1 MFKHSVLNY
10 GSQLGEVR
18 KVIKFS
24 KEDIGLQNL
33 WPRIDVVM
41 LLSSLPQDEYYI
53 AYGSVNSKRVHPPGH
68 LSDNYHYFFG
78 GGGGIS
84 CKCPSVGPGS
94 SYKKTKIAFSNKI
107 SCNCHIYRK
116 SVKI

>member
-24 KEDIGLQNL
+24 KKDIGLQNL

-53 AYGSVNSKRVHPPGH
+53 DYGSVDSKRVHPPGH
-68 LSDNYHYFFG
+68 LSDNYNYFFG
-78 GGGGIS
+78 GGG
-84 CKCPSVGPGS
+84 
-94 SYKKTKIAFSNKI
+94 
-107 SCNCHIYRK
+107 
-116 SVKI
+116 

>member
-18 KVIKFS
+18 KVLKFS

-53 AYGSVNSKRVHPPGH
+53 AYGSVIFQACASPRAFVGQ
-68 LSDNYHYFFG
+68 LSLFFLG
-78 GGGGIS
+78 GGEG
-84 CKCPSVGPGS
+84 
-94 SYKKTKIAFSNKI
+94 
-107 SCNCHIYRK
+107 
-116 SVKI
+116 

>member
-18 KVIKFS
+18 KVLKFS

-33 WPRIDVVM
+33 WPRMDVVM

-53 AYGSVNSKRVHPPGH
+53 AYGSVIFQACASPRAFVGQ
-68 LSDNYHYFFG
+68 LSLFFG
-78 GGGGIS
+78 GGRGKLQMPLCGAGQFIQ
-84 CKCPSVGPGS
+84 K
-94 SYKKTKIAFSNKI
+94 NQ
-107 SCNCHIYRK
+107 NCIF
-116 SVKI
+116 

>member
-18 KVIKFS
+18 KVLKFS

-53 AYGSVNSKRVHPPGH
+53 AYGSVIFQACAYPRAFVGQ
-68 LSDNYHYFFG
+68 LSLFLG
-78 GGGGIS
+78 GEGVS

-94 SYKKTKIAFSNKI
+94 SYKKNKIAFSNNI
-107 SCNCHIYRK
+107 SCNCHI
-116 SVKI
+116 

>member
-18 KVIKFS
+18 KEIKFS
-24 KEDIGLQNL
+24 KKDIGLQNL

-53 AYGSVNSKRVHPPGH
+53 DYGSVDSKRVHPPGR
-68 LSDNYHYFFG
+68 LSDNYHYFFLG
-78 GGGGIS
+78 GGEG
-84 CKCPSVGPGS
+84 
-94 SYKKTKIAFSNKI
+94 
-107 SCNCHIYRK
+107 
-116 SVKI
+116 

>member
-18 KVIKFS
+18 KEIKFS
-24 KEDIGLQNL
+24 KKDIGLQNL

-53 AYGSVNSKRVHPPGH
+53 DYGSVDSKRVHPPGH

-78 GGGGIS
+78 GGRGKLQMPLCGAGQFIQ
-84 CKCPSVGPGS
+84 K
-94 SYKKTKIAFSNKI
+94 NQ
-107 SCNCHIYRK
+107 NCIF
-116 SVKI
+116 

>member
-24 KEDIGLQNL
+24 KKDIGLQNL
-33 WPRIDVVM
+33 WPRTDVVM

-53 AYGSVNSKRVHPPGH
+53 DYGSVNSKRVLPPGH
-68 LSDNYHYFFG
+68 LSDNYHYFLG
-78 GGGGIS
+78 GKG
-84 CKCPSVGPGS
+84 
-94 SYKKTKIAFSNKI
+94 
-107 SCNCHIYRK
+107 
-116 SVKI
+116 

>member
-18 KVIKFS
+18 KVLKFS

-53 AYGSVNSKRVHPPGH
+53 DYGSVMINSKRVHPPGH
-68 LSDNYHYFFG
+68 LSDNYHYFLG
-78 GGGGIS
+78 GEG
-84 CKCPSVGPGS
+84 
-94 SYKKTKIAFSNKI
+94 
-107 SCNCHIYRK
+107 
-116 SVKI
+116 